1 MATSAL
7 CRVSQGCRHI
17 SSALMVL
24 KNLSTAALLIVIA
37 LAAHG
42 HFEVMLAQDFLVI
55 MRTVLRAAI
64 LVMDAAL

>member
-1 MATSAL
+1 
-7 CRVSQGCRHI
+7 
-17 SSALMVL
+17 MVL

-55 MRTVLRAAI
+55 MRTVLRPAI

>member
-1 MATSAL
+1 
-7 CRVSQGCRHI
+7 
-17 SSALMVL
+17 MVL